1 MIKRFTTL
9 VAAVALLGATTAGCG
24 SGSDSASADS
34 GPVDLAKVTLHVGD
48 QKGTGAQALLTA
60 AGLLKDVKYKISWSQ
75 FTSGPP
81 ILEAIN
87 AGSVDIGAVGNAP
100 PVFSAAAGAKIKVV
114 GVDEKGVGGQAIVVP
129 QNSTL
134 KTVADLR
141 GKSVAVAK
149 GSSANF
155 QLLVALKKAGLSFAD
170 VKAQYLQPPDALAA
184 LSAGKVDAWAIWDP
198 YTAQAQNQL
207 KARILQ
213 DGTGLVNGFE
223 FQVASTKAL
232 ADRGRAAAMR
242 DYVSRLQKAHI
253 WVNAHPADWAATF
266 SKLTGLPV
274 QVTTTTVDRSGYKDL
289 KLDADVIAREQQVAD
304 AFQEAGLI
312 PGAVKIDDFV
322 DPRFNDLLP

>member
-1 MIKRFTTL
+1 MIRRFTTL
-9 VAAVALLGATTAGCG
+9 AAALALLGVTTAGCG
-24 SGSDSASADS
+24 SDSGTASAD

-114 GVDEKGVGGQAIVVP
+114 AVNEKGVGGQAIVVP
-129 QNSTL
+129 PNSTL
-134 KTVADLR
+134 RTVADLKGR
-141 GKSVAVAK
+141 TVAVAK
-149 GSSANF
+149 GSSANYH
-155 QLLVALKKAGLSFAD
+155 LLAALKKAGLAFTD
-170 VKAQYLQPPDALAA
+170 VKPQYLQPPDALAA

-198 YTAQAQNQL
+198 YTAQAQQQV

-223 FQVASTKAL
+223 FQVAGTKAL
-232 ADRGRAAAMR
+232 ADKGRAAAMR
-242 DYVSRLQKAHI
+242 DYISRVQRAHT
-253 WVNAHPADWAATF
+253 WVNSHPADWAATF
-266 SKLTGLPV
+266 SRLTGLPG
-274 QVTTTTVDRSGYKDL
+274 QVTSTTVDRAGYKDL
-289 KLDADVIAREQQVAD
+289 KLDAAVILREQQVAD
-304 AFQEAGLI
+304 AFHSAGLI
-312 PGAVKIDDFV
+312 PGAVKIGDFV